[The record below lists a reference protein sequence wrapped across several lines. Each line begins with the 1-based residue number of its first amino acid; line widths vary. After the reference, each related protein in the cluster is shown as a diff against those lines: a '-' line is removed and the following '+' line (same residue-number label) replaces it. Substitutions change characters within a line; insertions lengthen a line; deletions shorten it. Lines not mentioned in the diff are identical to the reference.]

1 MALSIPPSAKILT
14 SSKSEIQISHDG
26 ISSLKSKGRQ
36 LPRPPT
42 VADDLSKGTV
52 LVRHPLPK
60 YSFQSTLG
68 KKKAETSKSLSE
80 LNKVDK
86 SDKNDTTSLP
96 IGTVKPVSKVE
107 PYLDQDE
114 KNQSNIRPQ
123 SEAPKLEMVIRNAS
137 PLDWPGSEAEVKRL
151 KAEVVKLRGELDV
164 QVKVNSELKKLLV
177 ASVGDDLHSRV
188 ERLARDRAELTQELG
203 FTTKKRSED
212 YENLDAIS
220 IQADMWRS
228 KYLASRVMSDELA
241 SAKSFFAMQYQESQN
256 AVQQLLDER
265 HELRSNMV
273 ECNRSLQQIRAA
285 FDPLNIHRSVPQ
297 NSNNNLDLAKANH
310 NLSESIKYRLLPSN
324 RTPEISINMDLRWE
338 DTLTHA
344 ESYAYEILS
353 RRITT
358 DDIKSHHPAITCN
371 PESAVIPR
379 YHPKAKFDNLTFN
392 CCPHCA
398 GEIIAV

>member
-1 MALSIPPSAKILT
+1 MKPEVVMFWVAEKILFTVFQPEKKVMALSIPPSAKILT

-42 VADDLSKGTV
+42 VPDDLSKGTV

-114 KNQSNIRPQ
+114 KSNLRPQ
-123 SEAPKLEMVIRNAS
+123 SEAPKLEMVLRNAS

-151 KAEVVKLRGELDV
+151 KAEVVMLRGELDV

-188 ERLARDRAELTQELG
+188 ERLAR
-203 FTTKKRSED
+203 
-212 YENLDAIS
+212 
-220 IQADMWRS
+220 
-228 KYLASRVMSDELA
+228 
-241 SAKSFFAMQYQESQN
+241 
-256 AVQQLLDER
+256 
-265 HELRSNMV
+265 
-273 ECNRSLQQIRAA
+273 
-285 FDPLNIHRSVPQ
+285 
-297 NSNNNLDLAKANH
+297 
-310 NLSESIKYRLLPSN
+310 
-324 RTPEISINMDLRWE
+324 
-338 DTLTHA
+338 
-344 ESYAYEILS
+344 
-353 RRITT
+353 RITT
-358 DDIKSHHPAITCN
+358 DDIKSHHPAIACN